1 MLTADLVDVRRKG
14 TELTLRPLDA
24 RAFEEAFVVA
34 RALLDATRDL
44 VGARRE
50 EVALAWEAAGGEDGG
65 PAKRKIVLG
74 LRKLVEDGCTFEAET
89 PVDPVAMRRSLF
101 LRAARARRERTFD
114 RAAIVKDVAAE
125 HGVAE
130 AEVER
135 GMFADLRGEHLLRA
149 APAFG
154 PEELVHAFDLGRA
167 QAVLLTAVR
176 VTCEVR
182 AASPGALRAFFTKLK
197 FHQLLFE
204 AKPLEDGRGF
214 RVVVDGPFSMFE
226 ASTKY
231 GLRLAL
237 LLPAL
242 RELDEW
248 SLVAEVR
255 WGKERTPL
263 VFRLDAKEP
272 SATPAGRRGAD
283 DVHLGDDVRELLGDL
298 RRIAEA
304 PWKVKPATALLDLPG
319 VGVCVPDL
327 VLERKGERPVYVE
340 VLGYWSRD
348 AVWKRVE
355 LAQRG
360 VGELVVF
367 AVSSR
372 LRVSAEVLTEAD
384 EGALYVYK
392 GRINA
397 RALLEKVTTLAQR
410 SPPASARKRVSSKP

>member
-14 TELTLRPLDA
+14 TELTLRPLDE

-34 RALLDATRDL
+34 RALLDATRGL

-50 EVALAWEAAGGEDGG
+50 DVVQAWEAAAGEDGG

-89 PVDPVAMRRSLF
+89 PVDPAAMRRSLF
-101 LRAARARRERTFD
+101 VRAAGARRERTFD
-114 RAAIVKDVAAE
+114 RSAIVKEVAAE

-130 AEVER
+130 TEVER
-135 GMFADLRGEHLLRA
+135 GMFADLRGEHLLRE

-154 PEELVHAFDLGRA
+154 PDELVHAFDVGRA

-176 VTCEVR
+176 VTCDVR

-204 AKPLEDGRGF
+204 AKPLEEGDGF

-242 RELDEW
+242 RELDDW

-263 VFRLDAKEP
+263 VFRLDAGKPTAVP
-272 SATPAGRRGAD
+272 SKRGDD
-283 DVHLGDDVRELLGDL
+283 DVHLGDDVRDLLVDL
-298 RRIAEA
+298 RKLAKA

-355 LAQRG
+355 LAQKG

-372 LRVSAEVLTEAD
+372 LRVSAEVLTPEDEA
-384 EGALYVYK
+384 ALYVYK
-392 GRINA
+392 GRIAA
-397 RALLEKVTTLAQR
+397 RALFEKVTLLAQR
-410 SPPASARKRVSSKP
+410 SAPASARKRVRSSP